1 MARQRMVDDAATL
14 ESYNNGALTPGSG
27 GLQVSNA
34 NRANCLRHELHEFSQ
49 ILWI

>member
-1 MARQRMVDDAATL
+1 MVKDAATL
-14 ESYNNGALTPGSG
+14 ESYNQGALTPGCG
-27 GLQVSNA
+27 GLRVSNT